1 MNNRD
6 RKCCMIQCKV
16 SAEAAERIER
26 VVERGGFSSHYEFLQ
41 YLLSA
46 FLKYADPEQDG
57 TDEMSDELLSF
68 AQIYEGWENKKNRI
82 ITTKPSGNRALK
94 MTEAIN
100 IFSELGK
107 NGYVCKMI
115 KVSGNDIRTTGS
127 ISQALETLTKRL
139 YPRMYNQLMEIGRSI
154 DENNI
159 QRVIEYMIED
169 MERKGLKT
177 KENTVSES
185 PMINEYGNVPKKKR
199 SKSLYDE

>member
-46 FLKYADPEQDG
+46 FLKFADPEQDG

-139 YPRMYNQLMEIGRSI
+139 YPRMYNQLMEIGCSI